1 METSLFLAQVIGLYL
16 IIQSIVLMVRLKEIQ
31 KVVQEFINDRALIFF
46 MSMMATMVGLLLVV
60 SHNVW
65 EANWRVIVTVFG
77 WAILI
82 KGILY
87 MSFSHKKMELLVR
100 KFNTRNW
107 YIGGGIVSLIAGL
120 YLVFKG
126 FGL

>member
-16 IIQSIVLMVRLKEIQ
+16 VIQSIVLMVRLKEM
-31 KVVQEFINDRALIFF
+31 QEIVRELIHNRPVLLII
-46 MSMMATMVGLLLVV
+46 SLIATMVGLLLVV

-65 EANWRVIVTVFG
+65 EANWRVIVTIFG
-77 WAILI
+77 WGILV

-87 MSFSHKKMELLVR
+87 MALPIENMDRLTK
-100 KFNTRNW
+100 KFNTRGW
-107 YIGGGIVSLIAGL
+107 YIGGGIGSLIIGL